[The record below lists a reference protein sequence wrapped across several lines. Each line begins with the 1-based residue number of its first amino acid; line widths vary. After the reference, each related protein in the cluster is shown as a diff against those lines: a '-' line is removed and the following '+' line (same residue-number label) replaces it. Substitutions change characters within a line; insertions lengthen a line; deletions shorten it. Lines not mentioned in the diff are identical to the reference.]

1 MRLLMSAQH
10 LDPKGGYKNSQDLL
24 HSYSAKCV
32 TLITK
37 TGLTGRKRKKN
48 QVKLPY

>member
-1 MRLLMSAQH
+1 MSAEH

-24 HSYSAKCV
+24 HSYSAQCV

-37 TGLTGRKRKKN
+37 TALTGKKN